1 MNFWKEHRLLRRILM
16 VLSFGAGLA
25 LTLTGWSMTG
35 QLVGLIWMLLGIG
48 LMLTAVFLYNKAY
61 Q

>member
-1 MNFWKEHRLLRRILM
+1 MLLFS
-16 VLSFGAGLA
+16 VAGLI

-35 QLVGLIWMLLGIG
+35 QLAGLLWMLVGIG
-48 LMLTAVFLYNKAY
+48 LMLTALFLYNKAY

>member
-1 MNFWKEHRLLRRILM
+1 MNFWKTYRRLRGILM
-16 VLSFGAGLA
+16 LLFSVAGLI

-35 QLVGLIWMLLGIG
+35 QLAGLLWMLVGIG
-48 LMLTAVFLYNKAY
+48 LMLTALFLYNKAY

>member
-16 VLSFGAGLA
+16 GLSFGAGLA
-25 LTLTGWSMTG
+25 LTLTGWRMTG
-35 QLVGLIWMLLGIG
+35 QLAGLIWMLLGIG
-48 LMLTAVFLYNKAY
+48 LILTALFLYNKAY